1 MKRVLFFFYT
11 DSSGVFAKNVQTAN
25 GWASLKYVCR
35 LASRLSFPFLFDF
48 ETLLFLPLLM
58 FVHMLKYHH
67 FFLSKDCKITKWF
80 LMKNQLLLIFL
91 TNLHSFIP
99 SIYI

>member
-1 MKRVLFFFYT
+1 MMRVLFFFYT

-48 ETLLFLPLLM
+48 ETLLF
-58 FVHMLKYHH
+58 FAAFNVCARAEISS
-67 FFLSKDCKITKWF
+67 FFLVKT
-80 LMKNQLLLIFL
+80 L
-91 TNLHSFIP
+91 
-99 SIYI
+99 